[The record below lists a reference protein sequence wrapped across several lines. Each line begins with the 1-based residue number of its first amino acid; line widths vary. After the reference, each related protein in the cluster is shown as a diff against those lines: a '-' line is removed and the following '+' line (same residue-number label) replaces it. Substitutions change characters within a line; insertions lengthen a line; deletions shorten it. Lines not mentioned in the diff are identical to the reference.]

1 MQDKQCAEHL
11 YLQIKQD
18 IRGQNF
24 PIGEALKQVE
34 LSRRYGVSRIPI
46 RDALQKLKSEG
57 WLTVCGKRG
66 VMVPPLSA
74 EEAEDLYM
82 MRMYLEPLLLGHGL
96 PRINNQCL
104 GQAED
109 VLEQIDNGQSLSIEQ
124 HGELNWQFHSI
135 LYQAANRPTLFNN
148 VAGLHQQCGRYIGYH
163 TLELN
168 YLKTSQDEHRQ
179 LLESIKAK
187 NLTKAKQI
195 LKAHIAETGEKLVDH
210 LLKGLHF

>member
-1 MQDKQCAEHL
+1 MTDKQCAEQL

-18 IRGQNF
+18 IRVQNF
-24 PIGEALKQVE
+24 AVGEALKQVE
-34 LSRRYGVSRIPI
+34 LSKRYGVSRIPI
-46 RDALQKLKSEG
+46 RDALQKLKNEG

-82 MRMYLEPLLLGHGL
+82 MRMYLEPLLLGHSL
-96 PRINNQCL
+96 PRINNQNL

-109 VLEQIDNGQSLSIEQ
+109 ILEQIDDGTSLSIEQ

-135 LYQAANRPTLFNN
+135 LYEAANRPTLFNT
-148 VAGLHQQCGRYIGYH
+148 VSGLHQQCGRYIGYH

-168 YLKTSQDEHRQ
+168 YLETSQDEHRH
-179 LLESIKAK
+179 LLSAVKSKNHIKAK
-187 NLTKAKQI
+187 RI
-195 LKAHIAETGEKLVDH
+195 LKAHIAETGEKLVTH